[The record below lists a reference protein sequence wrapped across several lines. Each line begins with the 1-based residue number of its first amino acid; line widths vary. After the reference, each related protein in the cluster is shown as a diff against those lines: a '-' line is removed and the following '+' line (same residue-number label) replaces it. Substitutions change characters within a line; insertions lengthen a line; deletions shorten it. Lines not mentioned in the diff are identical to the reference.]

1 LIHDV
6 RQDYDKYYKTVIPNL
21 IGENDTKTS
30 ILHFVIP
37 ACEPESPWN
46 LFVNIPYVYLP
57 SPRAGCFRD
66 GRRCSARVK
75 HREKAHCAGAKIRN
89 LN

>member
-1 LIHDV
+1 MTNKLYHYTHDV
-6 RQDYDKYYKTVIPNL
+6 RRDYDKYYKTVIPNLIGNLPYKKGDPRSLINRILSVILDL

-46 LFVNIPYVYLP
+46 LFANI
-57 SPRAGCFRD
+57 S
-66 GRRCSARVK
+66 
-75 HREKAHCAGAKIRN
+75 
-89 LN
+89 